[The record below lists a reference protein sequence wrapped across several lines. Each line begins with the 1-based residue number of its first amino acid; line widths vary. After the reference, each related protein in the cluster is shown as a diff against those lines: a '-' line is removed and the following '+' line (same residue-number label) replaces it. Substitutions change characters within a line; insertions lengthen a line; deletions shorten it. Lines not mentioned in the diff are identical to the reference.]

1 MEEGEFILRIAR
13 STAHYLQVIPS
24 VLDTINSS
32 KHKSTLDW
40 FNLYYRDRLQSNVIL
55 IPWSDVFSMMHQ
67 SVNTKPN
74 KKSGFFGEVSF
85 YNVGISTKYGILWYL
100 TRRDLHSFPD
110 PPPPLQ
116 GVF

>member
-40 FNLYYRDRLQSNVIL
+40 FNLYYDDVDVESALYA
-55 IPWSDVFSMMHQ
+55 SDDESYVLFTYFFSCPSSFVTT
-67 SVNTKPN
+67 SV
-74 KKSGFFGEVSF
+74 
-85 YNVGISTKYGILWYL
+85 
-100 TRRDLHSFPD
+100 
-110 PPPPLQ
+110 
-116 GVF
+116 